1 MSLIGHAKVEVTAG
15 ELQIKLYET
24 GYPVGHAP
32 GQEDNLPQTMSDTL
46 SPKKKADNSIYL
58 FNHLK
63 FTILYN
69 DFHGQEKRRV
79 VGFEVLAGLLLKA
92 SYTSSLRPNTRRFS
106 VSSVSRFLLD
116 SCDCF
121 FKSVCRIRP

>member
-1 MSLIGHAKVEVTAG
+1 MSLIGHAKVEVTVG
-15 ELQIKLYET
+15 KRQIKLYET

-69 DFHGQEKRRV
+69 DFHGKDKQRV
-79 VGFEVLAGLLLKA
+79 VGFEVRLLRLP
-92 SYTSSLRPNTRRFS
+92 L
-106 VSSVSRFLLD
+106 
-116 SCDCF
+116 
-121 FKSVCRIRP
+121 